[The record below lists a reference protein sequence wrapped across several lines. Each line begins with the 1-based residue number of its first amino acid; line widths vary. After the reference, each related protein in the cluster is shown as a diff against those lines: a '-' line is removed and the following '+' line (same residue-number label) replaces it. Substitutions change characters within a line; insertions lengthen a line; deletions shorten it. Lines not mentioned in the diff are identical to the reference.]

1 PHRVRQVLH
10 NLLSN
15 AIKFSLRG
23 EVVLWTE

>member
-1 PHRVRQVLH
+1 HRVRQVLH

-23 EVVLWTE
+23 EVVLWT